1 MKTDESFLVKF
12 NIKDGEFWKM
22 AQEEVITVRVN
33 KGRKMF
39 SRAEE
44 KFLDIKDYREKI
56 LRKELTIVS
65 ITYQ

>member
-1 MKTDESFLVKF
+1 MKTIESFEVKF

-22 AQEEVITVRVN
+22 SETKIISVKVN

-39 SRAEE
+39 NKAEE
-44 KFLDIKDYREKI
+44 KFLDIEDYREKI